1 MKSSWLALIV
11 ALLTTL
17 AFGQQNV
24 PLGSTT
30 ILNTEKITQALG
42 YTPGPV
48 MTIKGA
54 YASGITYAPGDAVTY
69 NGTVYI
75 SLVSSNTENQP
86 DVSST
91 QWSPLAP
98 GTGFVTVTGNS
109 GITNAVASS
118 SCTTAGCAIQAVQP
132 STDNPSYFDPAAIN
146 PNLGISTTAT
156 WLKPINFFD
165 YRNGGVTAFAINTK
179 ALNSQFQF
187 PINQPYLFESKQIRR
202 WNTSDTF
209 HGLSVHQTVF
219 SGTTNDVNEGK
230 NQIDGIAVNLD
241 VYSPGQLGGHI
252 NINGHHT
259 SHGDSVL
266 RAMTYTDVGCSDAGD
281 ECQENDRIFHYIS
294 PRRFGGT
301 LASVGSPNLSGNVP
315 MQVTVTGSYFAN
327 QVGEAMPLINLSR
340 GYSAGNVAGF
350 APWGVDSVLGI
361 ATGDRSANWTA
372 QFGNSVYTTLTAPID
387 NGSYTG
393 CPSTKNGTLNPD
405 PFIADALGVG
415 GRANYCVTVASTRGL
430 NAGSTPVCIGRME
443 PTFEQTTIAAIVD
456 STHLILSTAHSNHL
470 TGEYI
475 FQGGV
480 CGYAIEMQASE
491 IPPGGIQYYPET
503 NTVTLRQTYPLMG
516 TVDGGLVIWTNGAR
530 TGSPAEFH
538 SPRALHDTTAQA
550 NAVGTAHFTGGSL
563 TSISF
568 SNPGV
573 YQVSG
578 DVHTMAGTQTI
589 LPAPTITFTGGTCTT
604 LPVVIT
610 TLTSALGV
618 QATIKTPGACSVL
631 PTMKIQTVWQN
642 AYNIYPMAWS
652 YRVISPTTGNAASG
666 YVMTEAIKASNWV
679 PGDLVE
685 MEGWMNQYST
695 SQQTLGQ
702 YYTPVSGSFGHII
715 NDFFRGNWS
724 GRNVFRSIT
733 NSTPQT
739 NYYAPGFTNSYPTA
753 YEFAPSGGQRLV
765 GSHQIGLGMTESPY
779 DALLDVDCIS
789 IGGEPNQPYCLN
801 GIWWPYK
808 FARFQNS
815 HGTKD
820 IFSYD
825 PTTSILSWEKT
836 LDASTVT
843 SRAVIP
849 AQSTPA
855 NSSAACTAGQIWSDA
870 AYIYVCTAKNTIK
883 RTLLSAF

>member
-1 MKSSWLALIV
+1 MKSGRLALILS
-11 ALLTTL
+11 LLTVL
-17 AFGQQNV
+17 GSAQQNR
-24 PLGSTT
+24 PPGQTT
-30 ILNTEKITQALG
+30 TLNTENIVQSSGFA
-42 YTPGPV
+42 PGSV

-54 YASGITYAPGDAVTY
+54 YESGVTYATGDAVTY
-69 NGTVYI
+69 AGSVYL
-75 SLVSSNTENQP
+75 SLVASNIGHQPDTSGAQWARVALGTSFVQISGQSVTPNTESQ
-86 DVSST
+86 
-91 QWSPLAP
+91 
-98 GTGFVTVTGNS
+98 
-109 GITNAVASS
+109 
-118 SCTTAGCAIQAVQP
+118 
-132 STDNPSYFDPAAIN
+132 SYFDPIPIN
-146 PNLGISTTAT
+146 EGLGISTTAT
-156 WLKPINFFD
+156 WTRQITNFD
-165 YRNGGVTAFAINTK
+165 YRNGSFSVFAINTK
-179 ALNSQFQF
+179 AANSQFRY
-187 PINQPYLFESKQIRR
+187 PVNQPFLLDSKQFRR
-202 WNTSDTF
+202 WNMSDGFT
-209 HGLSVHQTVF
+209 GLQINQTVL
-219 SGTTNDVNEGK
+219 SGTNNDVNEGK
-230 NQIDGIAVNLD
+230 NNIAGESIKLD
-241 VYSPGQLGGHI
+241 VYSAGQLGGHRTVI
-252 NINGHHT
+252 GHHT

-266 RAMTYTDVGCSDAGD
+266 RSDTYTDVGCSDEGD

-294 PRRFGGT
+294 PLRFGGT
-301 LASVGSPNLSGNVP
+301 LASVGSPNVSGNVP
-315 MQVTVTGSYFAN
+315 MQVTVTRGYTAN
-327 QVGEAMPLINLSR
+327 QAGEAMPFINLSR

-350 APWGVDSVLGI
+350 SSWNIDSALGF
-361 ATGDRSANWTA
+361 ATGDGSTNWTA
-372 QFGNSVYTTLTAPID
+372 RFGNSVYTTLTAPID

-393 CPSTKNGTLNPD
+393 CPSTQSGTVNPD

-415 GRANYCVTVASTRGL
+415 GRANYCVKVASTTGL
-430 NAGSTPVCIGRME
+430 TTGSSPVCIGRME
-443 PTFEQTTIAAIVD
+443 PTFEQTTIASIVD
-456 STHLILSTAHSNHL
+456 STHLILSVARSNHL

-475 FQGGV
+475 FQGGA

-491 IPPGGIQYYPET
+491 IAPGGIKYYPET
-503 NTVTLRQTYPLMG
+503 NSVTLRQIYPLMG
-516 TVDGGLVIWTNGAR
+516 SVDGGLVIWTNGAR

-538 SPRALHDTTAQA
+538 SPRALHDTTAQT
-550 NAVGTAHFTGGSL
+550 NAVGTAHFSDGAL

-589 LPAPTITFTGGTCTT
+589 LPPPAITFTGGTCTT
-604 LPVVIT
+604 LPVVAT
-610 TLTSALGV
+610 TLTNELGV
-618 QATIKTPGACSVL
+618 KAIIKAPGACSVL
-631 PTMKIQTVWQN
+631 PTMNIQKIWPN
-642 AYNIYPMAWS
+642 AYHIYPLAWS
-652 YRVISPTTGNAASG
+652 YRVISPTTGDAASG
-666 YVMTEAIKASNWV
+666 YVMTEAIKASNWL
-679 PGDLVE
+679 PGDAVE

-724 GRNVFRSIT
+724 GRNVFRSVT

-753 YEFAPSGGQRLV
+753 YEFAPTGGHRLV
-765 GSHQIGLGMTESPY
+765 GSHQIGLAMTESPY
-779 DALLDVDCIS
+779 DALLDVDCVA
-789 IGGEPNQPYCLN
+789 IGGEPNEPYCLN

-825 PTTSILSWEKT
+825 PTTSILSWGKT
-836 LDASTVT
+836 LDASAVT

-849 AQSTPA
+849 TQSTPA